1 MATTLDNLLDQA
13 LDIAGSGTQTDTRT
27 FADEPAFLGAA
38 VSGQTG
44 AAASMSASASGL
56 IVVTGLTGMTAE
68 SVGRF
73 LTISGASTGANND
86 TFLIV
91 TYTSPTQVTITDNS
105 TAPGNDA
112 NNGSLVWTERAPY
125 SLEDDMNFRRTHEQ
139 AIKGTTNWYDA
150 IPTYQRPTAVG
161 TNVDA
166 NLTNIAGKTTD
177 AKAFVLTRKFENA
190 TVAATNT
197 RITITDTG
205 NLPHADATDRTGVP
219 VEDGADAGNLD
230 ACFVEII
237 NPTTGVALVVDG
249 RATGSIT
256 TPGAPQL
263 VDGET
268 FVLNDGSNPAVTF
281 EFDTNAS
288 VVESNTLRA
297 VTIVGSDDTDSVAT
311 KMIQKINGAPALTIS
326 AYLTTAG
333 VAATGSITTV
343 AGANLVD
350 GEQFVLDDGVN
361 AAVTFEFDS
370 NASVVET
377 ATLRAVV
384 FTGAET
390 ADQIRDLIIT
400 AIGNAPTLSITASNG
415 GAATVSLANDRT
427 GTLGN
432 ITITETVVDAG
443 FVVAGMSGGTDAI
456 ISLTETTGGTAGNQT
471 ITETVTDAA
480 FAVTGMSGG
489 LATHNHRI
497 FGLTEAGAATEPNQV
512 EVVFYSNAIGDPIS
526 TSNPYTWTAADPTT
540 VDLYYGFRDRLDQ
553 IGDAAFRTT
562 LTNGIIGDAGLSTEV
577 GNLRR
582 VIADGLGP
590 SDTDLAGLL
599 TNLTNFFPFSD
610 LPDGTPTVVEA
621 LNTLNEQIGNRDYSA
636 TAVSNVSGLADGQT
650 ITASIEAL
658 AIAIASSSGLRII
671 ERVLADIL
679 PGTAHTLPGANTYTL
694 DGSDNGQYMWVFWRG
709 LLRDPGSVL
718 NGDDYDETSTTQIT
732 PFTKIKAGDHINY
745 IIFS

>member
-1 MATTLDNLLDQA
+1 
-13 LDIAGSGTQTDTRT
+13 
-27 FADEPAFLGAA
+27 
-38 VSGQTG
+38 
-44 AAASMSASASGL
+44 
-56 IVVTGLTGMTAE
+56 
-68 SVGRF
+68 
-73 LTISGASTGANND
+73 
-86 TFLIV
+86 
-91 TYTSPTQVTITDNS
+91 
-105 TAPGNDA
+105 
-112 NNGSLVWTERAPY
+112 
-125 SLEDDMNFRRTHEQ
+125 
-139 AIKGTTNWYDA
+139 
-150 IPTYQRPTAVG
+150 
-161 TNVDA
+161 
-166 NLTNIAGKTTD
+166 
-177 AKAFVLTRKFENA
+177 
-190 TVAATNT
+190 
-197 RITITDTG
+197 
-205 NLPHADATDRTGVP
+205 
-219 VEDGADAGNLD
+219 
-230 ACFVEII
+230 
-237 NPTTGVALVVDG
+237 
-249 RATGSIT
+249 
-256 TPGAPQL
+256 
-263 VDGET
+263 
-268 FVLNDGSNPAVTF
+268 
-281 EFDTNAS
+281 
-288 VVESNTLRA
+288 
-297 VTIVGSDDTDSVAT
+297 
-311 KMIQKINGAPALTIS
+311 
-326 AYLTTAG
+326 
-333 VAATGSITTV
+333 V

-370 NASVVET
+370 HASVVET

-456 ISLTETTGGTAGNQT
+456 ISLTETTGGTAGNQI